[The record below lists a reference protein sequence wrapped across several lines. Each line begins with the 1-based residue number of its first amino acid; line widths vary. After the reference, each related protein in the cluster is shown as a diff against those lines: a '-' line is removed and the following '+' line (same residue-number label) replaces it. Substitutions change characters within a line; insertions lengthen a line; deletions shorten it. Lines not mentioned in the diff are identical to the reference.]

1 MVMRPQSRLSF
12 KWPIFNLQMHHTW
25 ENYVIMS
32 IELARAQLE
41 RGAAMH
47 RTNQFGL
54 AQSHYESA
62 VKLDPNNADAW
73 HLLGL
78 TAFQLGIFA
87 KAVKH
92 LSKAVTVRPDFA
104 EAWNNLA
111 IALKSKAL
119 QSSNALQT
127 SKALQSSKALQGS
140 GANACEFDAAKAAFA
155 QAMGLRKNYVE
166 AAHNLGILLEVM
178 GDLSGAQAAY
188 RTALSW
194 RPDAVDCLTNLGN
207 LLRKQG
213 QCDAALA
220 LLTKADVLSVS
231 AASAL
236 NVSLVKLD
244 LADYL
249 GAMQDATRA
258 LKLDPE
264 MLDAL
269 ASFGTAARLSNDLAS
284 ALPALRRVA
293 ERSLAARSLGASDA
307 LLELAIAENAGGDY
321 DQARLL
327 LIDARKLAPKNERL
341 RWNAAFLLPALMRD
355 AVDTAQALAQF
366 AAALTEFEAR
376 TDWHKVSAEALL
388 EAVLTTSIYDLG
400 YLPGNT
406 LVLQKRFGK
415 LVSEVVNSHIKP
427 RLEAKPSGGR
437 DESSFDAHA
446 PRKRRIGVISSYLRE
461 HTVMRYFAGF
471 MTALCAQPDVELWVY
486 YTGGALDAQSDALK
500 NVAHCFLHVKTGL
513 LRTITDICAIDL
525 DVMIFPDI
533 AMDSQQQVFAAWRL
547 ARVQIAL
554 YGHPISTG
562 LTQMDVY
569 FSAAAIEPD
578 QAQADYSERLN
589 LLPELGAA
597 LNAPKFVPA
606 RAVQDADSNATA
618 KLLCV
623 QNLAKLTPEFDL
635 AISEI
640 LANSTANLT
649 FIDRQPVH
657 TARYLARLRNQL
669 LAQGVAFER
678 IKLIPACAF
687 NEFMQHLAD
696 ADLVLDSPWFSGGA
710 TSVDTLSV
718 GTPILTW
725 ESRFARGRQTSAMLQ
740 MLDLGELVAS
750 NKNDFVAKALAIM
763 GDQNRQMRLRS
774 QITENSHRLFGAA
787 ATQQFV
793 AEVLA
798 LANAP
803 NNEFAAKPN

>member
-1 MVMRPQSRLSF
+1 
-12 KWPIFNLQMHHTW
+12 
-25 ENYVIMS
+25 MS
-32 IELARAQLE
+32 IELARAQLQ
-41 RGAAMH
+41 RGAALH
-47 RTNQFGL
+47 RANQFGL

-62 VKLDPNNADAW
+62 VKLDPNNAEAW

-78 TAFQLGIFA
+78 AAFQLGIFA

-92 LSKAVTVRPDFA
+92 LSKAIKVRPDFA

-111 IALKSKAL
+111 IALKAKAL
-119 QSSNALQT
+119 QTPSANALD
-127 SKALQSSKALQGS
+127 L
-140 GANACEFDAAKAAFA
+140 DAAKAAFA
-155 QAMGLRKNYVE
+155 QAMALRENYVE

-188 RTALSW
+188 CTALSW

-207 LLRKQG
+207 LLRKRG
-213 QCDAALA
+213 QCDAALPI
-220 LLTKADVLSVS
+220 LTKADALTVS

-236 NVSLVKLD
+236 NLSLIKLD
-244 LADYL
+244 LADYP
-249 GAMQDATRA
+249 GAMQDAKRA
-258 LKLDPE
+258 LQLEPQ

-327 LIDARKLAPKNERL
+327 LIDARKRAPKNERL

-355 AVDTAQALAQF
+355 PVATAQALAQF

-388 EAVLTTSIYDLG
+388 EAVLTTSVYDLA
-400 YLPGNT
+400 YLPGDT
-406 LVLQKRFGK
+406 LGLQKRFGR
-415 LVSEVVNSHIKP
+415 LVSEVVNNYIKP
-427 RLEAKPSGGR
+427 RLEAKPSGAREELSVNALG
-437 DESSFDAHA
+437 

-471 MTALCAQPDVELWVY
+471 ITALCAQPDVDVWLF
-486 YTGGALDAQSDALK
+486 YTGAELDAQSLALK
-500 NVAHCFLHVKTGL
+500 NAAHCFSHVKTGL
-513 LRTITDICAIDL
+513 LRTITDIYALDL
-525 DVMIFPDI
+525 EVMIFPDL

-562 LTQMDVY
+562 LTQIDVY
-569 FSAAAIEPD
+569 FSAAALEPD

-597 LNAPKFVPA
+597 LSAPKFVPA
-606 RAVQDADSNATA
+606 RAVQEVNSSAAA

-657 TARYLARLRNQL
+657 TAHYLARLRNQL
-669 LAQGVAFER
+669 SVRGVAFER

-740 MLDLGELVAS
+740 MLGLGELVAS
-750 NKNDFVAKALAIM
+750 NKNEFVAKALAIM

-774 QITENSHRLFGAA
+774 QITENSQRLFGAA

-793 AEVLA
+793 AEILA
-798 LANAP
+798 LADAP
-803 NNEFAAKPN
+803 NNEFTAKPD